1 MSKNKDLS
9 TKDFVL
15 GVVFGATVSAIAAL
29 LFAPKS
35 GKELRKD
42 LGETTSKT
50 LESTDEYL
58 DLAREKGSKVMH
70 DVEDAASTYFSIAE
84 NKMKSAFT
92 KAEDQLDKTADNLDD
107 LVEDTI
113 EEIDEMNATEETE

>member
-1 MSKNKDLS
+1 MSKNNDLS

-70 DVEDAASTYFSIAE
+70 DMEDAASTYFSIAE

-92 KAEDQLDKTADNLDD
+92 KAENQLDDTADNLDE

-113 EEIDEMNATEETE
+113 EEIEK

>member
-1 MSKNKDLS
+1 MGKNNDLS
-9 TKDFVL
+9 SKDFVL
-15 GVVFGATVSAIAAL
+15 GVIFGATVSAIAAL

-58 DLAREKGSKVMH
+58 DLAREKGTKVIH
-70 DVEDAASTYFSIAE
+70 GIEDAASTYFSIAE
-84 NKMKSAFT
+84 DKMKSTFN
-92 KAEDQLDKTADNLDD
+92 KAEKQLDGTADNIDD

-113 EEIDEMNATEETE
+113 EEIEEQLKK

>member
-1 MSKNKDLS
+1 MSKNNDLS
-9 TKDFVL
+9 IKDFVL

-70 DVEDAASTYFSIAE
+70 DMEDAASTYFSIAE

-92 KAEDQLDKTADNLDD
+92 KAENQLDDTADNLDE

-113 EEIDEMNATEETE
+113 EEIEK

>member
-1 MSKNKDLS
+1 MSKNNDLS

-70 DVEDAASTYFSIAE
+70 DMEDAASTYFSIAE

-92 KAEDQLDKTADNLDD
+92 KAENQLDETTDNLDE

-113 EEIDEMNATEETE
+113 EEIEK

>member
-1 MSKNKDLS
+1 MSKNNDLS

-70 DVEDAASTYFSIAE
+70 DMEDAASTYFSIAE

-92 KAEDQLDKTADNLDD
+92 KAENQLDETTDNLDE

-113 EEIDEMNATEETE
+113 EEIKK